1 MIDALADSPQ
11 LAAFWRAHSDY
22 NTPANRQTLVQ
33 TLRAMMQSPSNSGV
47 KLETL
52 TTPEMLARIFEA
64 TKSQYESK
72 QMAVPTAV
80 PIPVPTEESAN
91 RVANP
96 QDELPPELEANP
108 LAECQTLPE
117 AIRVQE
123 RLAVEAREDYQRR
136 KQVANA
142 NLGQSEGQR
151 RMNQTFERVR
161 HERGNLP

>member
-1 MIDALADSPQ
+1 VIDILADSAA
-11 LAAFWRAHSDY
+11 LAVFWRAHEDY
-22 NTPANRQTLVQ
+22 NTPTNRQTLLR
-33 TLRAMMQSPSNSGV
+33 TLRAMMQSEANAGV

-52 TTPEMLARIFEA
+52 TTPEMLTRIFEA
-64 TKSQYESK
+64 TKSQYELK
-72 QMAVPTAV
+72 QADA
-80 PIPVPTEESAN
+80 PIPVQAAVQTEESAN
-91 RVANP
+91 PAEIEP
-96 QDELPPELEANP
+96 NP